1 MFNKKKWRKRM
12 KRFKEIWR
20 RFRKNKTAMVG
31 LVLVVILVGLAIFA
45 DVIVPYETA
54 TRNDVMNKLKP
65 PSAEHIFGTDSL
77 GRDIFARVVH
87 GARYSLLVGIVTTG
101 ISVVIGLFLAAA
113 AAYYGGKV
121 DTIISRGVDIVT
133 SVPPLIL
140 AMCIV
145 AAFGATTENLF
156 IALTIISIPAVVRVN
171 RAALLNV
178 VNQEYIEAARACGTS
193 TFRILTKHIL
203 KNGMGTIIVNA
214 TMGVSGK
221 ILTAATLADVEDTQ
235 ILDTYK
241 AEIASAILVD
251 SEGNK
256 VGDLDIESCEVY
268 STSDLKKQITAEPK
282 ALPVYIF
289 KNGITVVPCY
299 GAGLWGPIWGY
310 IGLEGD
316 LKTIKAVRFGH
327 KGETP
332 GLGAKISDEPSFAE
346 AFVAKTIGE
355 GEILFEVAKPAN
367 RQTENNGVDAI
378 SGATIT
384 SQALGKTLNM
394 WFGFYSNY
402 FAKNA
407 AAEEVVDVVEPV
419 ETVEE

>member
-1 MFNKKKWRKRM
+1 MNTNSNTYTV
-12 KRFKEIWR
+12 IYS
-20 RFRKNKTAMVG
+20 
-31 LVLVVILVGLAIFA
+31 VILVVVVAAVLAFA
-45 DVIVPYETA
+45 AMY
-54 TRNDVMNKLKP
+54 LKP
-65 PSAEHIFGTDSL
+65 TQDAN
-77 GRDIFARVVH
+77 V
-87 GARYSLLVGIVTTG
+87 
-101 ISVVIGLFLAAA
+101 
-113 AAYYGGKV
+113 KK
-121 DTIISRGVDIVT
+121 DTIG
-133 SVPPLIL
+133 
-140 AMCIV
+140 
-145 AAFGATTENLF
+145 
-156 IALTIISIPAVVRVN
+156 
-171 RAALLNV
+171 
-178 VNQEYIEAARACGTS
+178 Q
-193 TFRILTKHIL
+193 
-203 KNGMGTIIVNA
+203 
-214 TMGVSGK
+214 
-221 ILTAATLADVEDTQ
+221 ILTAATFANVEDAQ

-251 SEGNK
+251 AEGNK

-268 STSDLKKQITAEPK
+268 GTSDLKKQITAEPK

-310 IGLEGD
+310 VGLEGD

-346 AFVAKTIGE
+346 AFVAKAIGD

-384 SQALGKTLNM
+384 SQALGKTLDQ
-394 WFGFYSNY
+394 WFGFYKNY

-407 AAEEVVDVVEPV
+407 VAEEVVDVVEPV